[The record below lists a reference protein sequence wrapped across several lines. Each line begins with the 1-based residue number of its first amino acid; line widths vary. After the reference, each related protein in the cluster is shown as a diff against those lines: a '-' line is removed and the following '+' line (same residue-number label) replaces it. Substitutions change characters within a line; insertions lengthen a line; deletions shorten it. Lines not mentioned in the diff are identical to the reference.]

1 MVNKPK
7 HEASILYPTKKK
19 KKKTNLVKLLPQIG
33 VLTSNKKVLR
43 IILSNNLRDASISTL
58 TFLMITS
65 VVEV

>member
-1 MVNKPK
+1 M
-7 HEASILYPTKKK
+7 
-19 KKKTNLVKLLPQIG
+19 KLLPQIS

-43 IILSNNLRDASISTL
+43 IILSNNLRDASISTS